1 MATLESLVHQLLSQ
15 ERGRWDANKITS
27 GERTHDHMG
36 SFTSSFVRYPVMV
49 YTSTLGGSW
58 NQGIRFFCS
67 FPMTFV
73 SSVRRGTSITS
84 VAEYSKWMSS
94 SMSSVVFSSPWFSF
108 SLTSSSLLLSQW
120 DWALQLGSSLFAL
133 VRQSR
138 ATTKL
143 FILDDAGGVNIQHN
157 PAMVAVSHTFSI
169 TYLFLPCITR

>member
-1 MATLESLVHQLLSQ
+1 MHQLLSQ

-49 YTSTLGGSW
+49 YTFTLGGSW
-58 NQGIRFFCS
+58 IS
-67 FPMTFV
+67 FPMPFV
-73 SSVRRGTSITS
+73 SSLRRGTPITS
-84 VAEYSKWMSS
+84 TAEYSKWMSS
-94 SMSSVVFSSPWFSF
+94 SMSSVVFSSPWFFF
-108 SLTSSSLLLSQW
+108 SLTSSSLLLYQW

-138 ATTKL
+138 VTTKL